1 MNRLFIIFICVLS
14 FSFNSK
20 SHAKEPS
27 PIVSGYIFEHES
39 KVLSS
44 TRRYMVDLPEN
55 YNDNQFEY
63 PVLYV
68 IDADFQFQHISAIAK
83 NMARMGKVPPMIVV
97 GIANQGNADY
107 VYQTTWQVDGEKDF
121 GGAEKFHQY
130 ISSEL
135 VPTIDGA
142 YRTND
147 NRILSGYSLGGFF
160 TSYSMLQKDTPF
172 NAFLAMSPSYWV
184 DNYSAKNKIIA
195 AIKQR
200 QQSGQLAPLFLS
212 VANEQGMGVKE
223 VAAAL
228 EALAIKDWRFEFKEL
243 PDENHFS
250 TALPAFVS
258 GLEFLFPDYYLDSYT
273 LMEHKELS
281 TLLAAFKQKKQGYN
295 GFQISW
301 LQAYK
306 LSKYMFHSKQ
316 LNKVPDLLAAIKMDF
331 SESIVSVTNYLALG
345 FNKTGRHQ
353 KALDI
358 LSDIKSEAKN
368 SALWHH
374 QYSLALTGVD
384 KAKEAKNYQEKA
396 MKLASE
402 QSLPM
407 WQVWEMK

>member
-1 MNRLFIIFICVLS
+1 MSRVIIIFVCI
-14 FSFNSK
+14 FSLLWSSNNY
-20 SHAKEPS
+20 AKQPS

-39 KVLSS
+39 KVLNS

-55 YNDNQFEY
+55 YSDNLFEY

-107 VYQTTWQVDGEKDF
+107 VYQTTWRVEGEKDF
-121 GGAEKFHQY
+121 GGAEGFHQY
-130 ISSEL
+130 IRSEL
-135 VPTIDGA
+135 VPTIDQE
-142 YRTND
+142 YRTNQ
-147 NRILSGYSLGGFF
+147 NRILAGYSLGGFF
-160 TSYSMLQKDTPF
+160 ASYSMLQKDTPF

-184 DNYSAKNKIIA
+184 DNYSAKDKIVA
-195 AIKQR
+195 AVKQNT
-200 QQSGQLAPLFLS
+200 GALPPLFLS
-212 VANEQGMGVKE
+212 VANEQGMGVKD
-223 VAAAL
+223 VALEL
-228 EALAIKDWRFEFKEL
+228 EALAIKDWRFEFKAL

-306 LSKYMFHSKQ
+306 LSKYMFHSMQ
-316 LNKVPDLLAAIKMDF
+316 LNKVPDLLAAVKMDF
-331 SESIVSVTNYLALG
+331 SESIVPVTNYLALG

-353 KALDI
+353 QALDI
-358 LSDIKSEAKN
+358 LDDIKSEANN

-407 WQVWEMK
+407 WQMWEMK